1 MRVWWS
7 GGVSV
12 VATLAVA
19 AAGGCT
25 TKMLEPDLDVWAG
38 IGIQMMALYDRSDGF
53 WWQDPDVWDSKDD
66 VGVITIAGNQL
77 TAAGGICGRP
87 DWGDC
92 GATFAPPVV
101 EVSVPDGPNAP
112 SIVYRL
118 ERVAGALEVRD
129 AADAVLISLQPT
141 AGGADIYDGE
151 GLLRDV
157 AHWVGGKE
165 WEADAG
171 AYGLVLRYYVG
182 YSVRETATV
191 LQCPE
196 GTVKTLTHRA
206 IGLLRASGIVAEE
219 ALDA

>member
-112 SIVYRL
+112 SIVYHL

-157 AHWVGGKE
+157 AHWDQDDSRRLWVSTGGNALIG
-165 WEADAG
+165 WSIG
-171 AYGLVLRYYVG
+171 AVPPEIGALAQGAILATETHPSVPGHAIVIAAALTWLR
-182 YSVRETATV
+182 
-191 LQCPE
+191 
-196 GTVKTLTHRA
+196 
-206 IGLLRASGIVAEE
+206 
-219 ALDA
+219 